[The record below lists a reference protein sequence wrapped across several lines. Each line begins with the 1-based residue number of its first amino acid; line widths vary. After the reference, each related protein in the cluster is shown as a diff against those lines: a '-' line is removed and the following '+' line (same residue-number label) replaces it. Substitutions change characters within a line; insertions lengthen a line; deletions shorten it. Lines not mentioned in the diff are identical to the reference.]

1 MDSVIKMVSESIDAF
16 VKRDIEMAKAVVAY
30 DDVVDGYFKEIKDML
45 IEQLR
50 SGETDGETLID
61 LLMIVKYLEKIGDHA
76 VNIAGWVIFSITGQH
91 ERIE

>member
-50 SGETDGETLID
+50 SGETDGETLVD
-61 LLMIVKYLEKIGDHA
+61 LLMIVKYLEKIGDRA

>member
-50 SGETDGETLID
+50 SGETDGETLVD

>member
-50 SGETDGETLID
+50 SGETDGETLVD

-76 VNIAGWVIFSITGQH
+76 VNIAGWVIFSITGQD